1 MRINSFIYV
10 FNHFSAIVSIEN
22 IQIISFSIH
31 GQHRRSLFTRLAT
44 LHMAVAPAS
53 AHGYVSQ
60 PPSRQARC
68 RDEHITGCG
77 DARWEPQSV
86 EAPKGSFS
94 CNGNGSRFPE
104 LNDNTLWES
113 HFSSIAPYSDPLSFT
128 WTLTAPHRTA
138 SWEYFVQ
145 TDNNAL
151 LTSFNDHNAI
161 PPATVVHEV
170 PLNGYTGKQ
179 TILARWNIGDTG
191 AAFYCCV
198 DLYIEPKADAAA
210 AQQPIGI

>member
-1 MRINSFIYV
+1 MVNIV
-10 FNHFSAIVSIEN
+10 ALFSLA
-22 IQIISFSIH
+22 
-31 GQHRRSLFTRLAT
+31 LAT